1 MFNFNFNMTKTL
13 QTLKT
18 YFSTTDNNWVQQQ
31 LNQLDDEIKD
41 LVLQT
46 KIEVHNLYVKPK
58 KTITKN
64 GNKTN
69 KRKKH

>member
-1 MFNFNFNMTKTL
+1 MTKTL

-18 YFSTTDNNWVQQQ
+18 YFSTTDNHWVQQK
-31 LNQLDDEIKD
+31 LNQLDGEIKD

-58 KTITKN
+58 KTKNDTDIHGTK
-64 GNKTN
+64 KTHN
-69 KRKKH
+69 STR